1 MASKGKS
8 FRKRRNDSS
17 DDEAAPAAA
26 PPAAKRAATGDTAAY
41 GAAAVNAGSSA
52 GGSIAAEILSFS
64 SAKSSGPHPVAGGA
78 FATSEIDT
86 AADRDGLALLE
97 RKLELQHES
106 MAAMESGQPREYK
119 GLAAYSNFIGKD
131 AAEARTKAKISGT
144 MGPLRAPTNVRSICR
159 VDYQPEL
166 CKDYKET
173 GFCPFGDSCKFL
185 HDRSEYKAGW
195 QVDKEWQ
202 ATQKAKAAA
211 LERKLL
217 GLEGGD
223 GDEDVGDGDGVDAAG
238 GAGAAKKRDDE
249 LPFACHICR
258 KPFTNP
264 IVTNCGHYFCERCA
278 VDRYSKDPLC
288 AICNKQTMGV
298 FNAARKLIARLAAA
312 GRAAGADPGAGSS
325 RAAAGSSGS
334 MGSMGSMGG
343 GGWADASAG
352 DAGGWGEP
360 AAPNSSAGASG
371 SAAAADDVGGWGE
384 VADPSSAAPEPKPLP
399 AKSADEP
406 GSAASAA
413 AAAAM
418 PAAP

>member
-17 DDEAAPAAA
+17 DEEGAPATA
-26 PPAAKRAATGDTAAY
+26 PPAAKRAATGDAPAY
-41 GAAAVNAGSSA
+41 GAAAVSGISTA
-52 GGSIAAEILSFS
+52 GGSIAAEFLSFA
-64 SAKSSGPHPVAGGA
+64 SAKNSGPHPVAGGA

-131 AAEARTKAKISGT
+131 AAEARTKAKVSGT

-195 QVDKEWQ
+195 QVEKEWQ
-202 ATQKAKAAA
+202 ASQKAKAAA

-217 GLEGGD
+217 GVDGGD
-223 GDEDVGDGDGVDAAG
+223 GGEDAGEADGAEADG
-238 GAGAAKKRDDE
+238 GAAAKKKEDE

-258 KPFTNP
+258 KPFADP

-278 VDRYSKDPLC
+278 VERYSRDPLC

-312 GRAAGADPGAGSS
+312 RRAAG
-325 RAAAGSSGS
+325 AAGSSGS
-334 MGSMGSMGG
+334 GSTSAAAGSGGGSG
-343 GGWADASAG
+343 GGWADASAA

-360 AAPNSSAGASG
+360 AAPAAG
-371 SAAAADDVGGWGE
+371 
-384 VADPSSAAPEPKPLP
+384 
-399 AKSADEP
+399 
-406 GSAASAA
+406 ASAA
-413 AAAAM
+413 AAADAGGWGAVSEHV
-418 PAAP
+418 PAAKAPPSTAASAVAVAAGALVAPGVEVAAPDSGSA